1 MKHTPARSA
10 VCLGLALATV
20 ALAAPAPPRGDRAFF
35 AQAWQAQ
42 GLQPARSN
50 LDLLYLRPATTNAAI
65 AAPVQV
71 APVVQ
76 VEMRDNWQSANRAL
90 ERARLRPAEVQGL
103 KDMVG
108 NIVGDELRQAFEGAQ
123 SRGAGQPLLQ
133 AKVLDLYLNAPEMQA
148 PVASKT
154 YTKSYGDMVLVAELR
169 DGAGGPLLLGSW
181 DHRPAREF
189 ATARYT
195 TRVDNAIELRAAAHS
210 WARRLRG
217 EYDRLAAGG

>member
-1 MKHTPARSA
+1 MKHATLRSSIA
-10 VCLGLALATV
+10 LALALATIVV
-20 ALAAPAPPRGDRAFF
+20 AAATPPRGDRASF

-42 GLQPARSN
+42 GLQPAKSN
-50 LDLLYLRPATTNAAI
+50 LDLLYLRPAAAGGGS
-65 AAPVQV
+65 AAAVQV

-90 ERARLRPAEVQGL
+90 ERARLRPTEVQGL

-108 NIVGDELRQAFEGAQ
+108 SIVGDELRQAFAGARG
-123 SRGAGQPLLQ
+123 RGAGQPVLE

-154 YTKSYGDMVLVAELR
+154 YTTSYGDMVLVAELR

-189 ATARYT
+189 PTARYT
-195 TRVDNAIELRAAAHS
+195 TRVDNAVELRAAARS
-210 WARRLRG
+210 WAKRLRG